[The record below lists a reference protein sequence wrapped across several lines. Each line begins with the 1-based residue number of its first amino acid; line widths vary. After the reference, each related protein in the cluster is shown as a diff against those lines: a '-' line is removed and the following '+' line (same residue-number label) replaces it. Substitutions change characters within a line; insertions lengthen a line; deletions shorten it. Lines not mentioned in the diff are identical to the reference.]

1 MSHLLEDSSG
11 DPSYVEDFLL
21 THRIFIDSPLIV
33 CSQLLEWYVVSVVY
47 LVEIRTS
54 NSHVIITSF
63 CLVPS
68 VTDRFNDPAVRDKV
82 TRVVLLW
89 VNNHFTDFETDPSM
103 MEFLETFECL
113 LEQSKMQS
121 HVRRYISI

>member
-21 THRIFIDSPLIV
+21 THRIFIESPLIV
-33 CSQLLEWYVVSVVY
+33 CSQLLEWYAHANTLCVLSPPNVHSLIQVFTFFFY
-47 LVEIRTS
+47 
-54 NSHVIITSF
+54 SF
-63 CLVPS
+63 LS
-68 VTDRFNDPAVRDKV
+68 RDSFNDPTVRDKV

-89 VNNHFTDFETDPSM
+89 VNNHFTDFETDPCM

-121 HVRRYISI
+121 HVNN

>member
-1 MSHLLEDSSG
+1 MVGNRLGS
-11 DPSYVEDFLL
+11 
-21 THRIFIDSPLIV
+21 FI
-33 CSQLLEWYVVSVVY
+33 
-47 LVEIRTS
+47 R
-54 NSHVIITSF
+54 
-63 CLVPS
+63 PS
-68 VTDRFNDPAVRDKV
+68 VTFYLFIIQFECLMVTPRDRFNDPAVRDKV

-121 HVRRYISI
+121 HVSLILHSKIFVRPIFD

>member
-1 MSHLLEDSSG
+1 MEA
-11 DPSYVEDFLL
+11 
-21 THRIFIDSPLIV
+21 IFNGINKIW
-33 CSQLLEWYVVSVVY
+33 Q
-47 LVEIRTS
+47 
-54 NSHVIITSF
+54 H
-63 CLVPS
+63 
-68 VTDRFNDPAVRDKV
+68 RFNDPAVRDKV

-121 HVRRYISI
+121 HVNKFSLF

>member
-1 MSHLLEDSSG
+1 M
-11 DPSYVEDFLL
+11 
-21 THRIFIDSPLIV
+21 
-33 CSQLLEWYVVSVVY
+33 
-47 LVEIRTS
+47 
-54 NSHVIITSF
+54 
-63 CLVPS
+63 
-68 VTDRFNDPAVRDKV
+68 VTPRDRFNDPAVRDKV

-121 HVRRYISI
+121 HVSLIFHPKIFVRRLISIVFLSCGCWISPARPKLVPGR